1 MVPGAGGVG
10 ERSQSLRNS
19 ASGSLNESADIPYD
33 PVVGS
38 QGLQDLHGLLPLVPG
53 AVGGGA
59 RSQPI
64 KYSASGSLNESADTP
79 YCPVGGPNGP
89 QEVHGKHLFDPGAGP
104 VGQINMTHG

>member
-1 MVPGAGGVG
+1 MR
-10 ERSQSLRNS
+10 ESKK
-19 ASGSLNESADIPYD
+19 SADIPYS
-33 PVVGS
+33 PVGGS
-38 QGLQDLHGLLPLVPG
+38 QGLQDAHDLPLYVPG
-53 AVGGGA
+53 DGGGGA
-59 RSQPI
+59 RSRAT

>member
-1 MVPGAGGVG
+1 MPYATPYYPVDGPKGHHDTHGLPFLVPGAGGVG
-10 ERSQSLRNS
+10 
-19 ASGSLNESADIPYD
+19 
-33 PVVGS
+33 V
-38 QGLQDLHGLLPLVPG
+38 
-53 AVGGGA
+53 